1 MKKRGKEIDFDI
13 CELPAVTSKWKEE
26 KENVLIARRTFSST
40 NQSRH
45 PFSLGPDP
53 AVLSYTLALET

>member
-1 MKKRGKEIDFDI
+1 MKKGGKKSILT
-13 CELPAVTSKWKEE
+13 CELPAVTSRWKEE
-26 KENVLIARRTFSST
+26 KENVLITRRTFSST